1 MEDTLHYTF
10 STIPQVL
17 AAIIA
22 LLGVFWVFK
31 ITHLNNQLKTHA
43 EILNREIDIIDA
55 SDRHDYLNEIRKNLI
70 EQFNVNGT
78 QVTSLKSGLHSA
90 IILENFKWIY
100 DVICQID
107 KAGSNKVITD
117 VRMKYED
124 IDKEKTELTS
134 NTKLVLKL
142 SGIQIVL
149 SVGFLILVPV
159 IYSICYLPYI
169 VMIPNLIFFLLI
181 ILLTIRTILRAL
193 QVKKLVT

>member
-43 EILNREIDIIDA
+43 EILSRDVDFNNPTNRK
-55 SDRHDYLNEIRKNLI
+55 YLNELKKNLI
-70 EQFNVNGT
+70 EKFNYSGT
-78 QVTSLKSGLHSA
+78 QVISLKSWFDSA
-90 IILENFKWIY
+90 IIQENFEWIY
-100 DVICQID
+100 KTIYQISEAVPN
-107 KAGSNKVITD
+107 KIAAGVK
-117 VRMKYED
+117 MKYED
-124 IDKEKTELTS
+124 IGKEKIELTF
-134 NTKLVLKL
+134 NTKLVLIL

-149 SVGFLILVPV
+149 SVSLLILVPI
-159 IYSICYLPYI
+159 IYSICYLPYF

-181 ILLTIRTILRAL
+181 IFLTIRTILRAL
-193 QVKKLVT
+193 QIKKHVT

>member
-43 EILNREIDIIDA
+43 EILN
-55 SDRHDYLNEIRKNLI
+55 LNEIRKNLI